1 MKSVVIS
8 YHFCL
13 YVKKTW
19 KTAHRL
25 WNGEHNGTHPTRCT
39 RHQRIKKEMLDI
51 PAWRLR
57 DYKRKNV
64 WQKKNVKKT
73 EVWSTILQLY
83 LFSSHPF
90 QKLCYMPLIYL
101 DQYYYDGPNVILM
114 NSIQSAGQMCNIWT
128 WENLYSLIF
137 VKKKQVWLL
146 IWVDQWLIEYSI
158 IYFWSWLWKICV
170 WSWLI

>member
-64 WQKKNVKKT
+64 WQKK
-73 EVWSTILQLY
+73 EVWST
-83 LFSSHPF
+83 P
-90 QKLCYMPLIYL
+90 
-101 DQYYYDGPNVILM
+101 
-114 NSIQSAGQMCNIWT
+114 T
-128 WENLYSLIF
+128 
-137 VKKKQVWLL
+137 
-146 IWVDQWLIEYSI
+146 I
-158 IYFWSWLWKICV
+158 IYFLAIHFKSFVICLWYIWTNIIMMVQMWFWWIQSNLLVKCVIFEYGKIYIA
-170 WSWLI
+170 WFL